1 MKLNIPRK
9 NYFGFTILNSKQSIV
24 FAYILIFSQYLL
36 VPQFGN
42 KIHNQISGS
51 LFLLICNTSILILTF
66 NSIYQRRK
74 KIFNLFFL
82 FDIPLLLAI
91 PLEISFICNSFYFL
105 IRQFF

>member
-1 MKLNIPRK
+1 MKLYIPK
-9 NYFGFTILNSKQSIV
+9 KSFFGFKILNSKDSII

-51 LFLLICNTSILILTF
+51 LFLFICNTSILILTF

-74 KIFNLFFL
+74 NFYKLNIL

-91 PLEISFICNSFYFL
+91 PFEISLIYNSFYFL
-105 IRQFF
+105 IGYLF